1 MPVAPSPLPPDNV
14 LRSDLLD
21 TLQTRRERLL
31 CQAMR
36 VLGSRDQ
43 AEDVLQEAALRCLD
57 CPLRREQI
65 ARPQAWLGCMVR
77 NLAID
82 QYRRRKR
89 QPGAEPFAELP
100 CPQADPERLLLDR
113 QSLDL
118 LERSLARIP
127 ARDRRI
133 FLDHRLGG
141 VRQRDLATR
150 ERLSPARINA
160 IIARV
165 HAELRE
171 TLEPHRTG
179 H

>member
-1 MPVAPSPLPPDNV
+1 MPVAAPPSLPDTA
-14 LRSDLLD
+14 LRADLLD
-21 TLQTRRERLL
+21 TLQSRRERLL

-36 VLGSRDQ
+36 VLGNRDQ

-82 QYRRRKR
+82 QYRRTKR
-89 QPGAEPFAELP
+89 QPGAEPVTELP

-113 QSLDL
+113 QRLDL
-118 LERSLARIP
+118 LEQGLARVP
-127 ARDRRI
+127 DRDRSI

-141 VRQRDLATR
+141 IRQRDLATR
-150 ERLSPARINA
+150 EGLSPARINA

-165 HAELRE
+165 HAQLQDV
-171 TLEPHRTG
+171 LEPQRPEH
-179 H
+179 